1 MYITP
6 FERTYVYLLVEIIS
20 GAFEYWNI
28 EGIFTFVLF
37 ENTEN
42 FVQQKRL
49 YFGKKMNIDIG
60 NHSNGYLTLSVST

>member
-49 YFGKKMNIDIG
+49 YFGKKK
-60 NHSNGYLTLSVST
+60 